1 MGVDG
6 IFDGLPR
13 SNRSTIT
20 PQQRRTALLAKI
32 REAGFNDGFW
42 LGHPVADRFGDD
54 PEARS
59 VYLTGARI
67 GRRDRERDG
76 EE

>member
-1 MGVDG
+1 MGLIGNRD
-6 IFDGLPR
+6 R
-13 SNRSTIT
+13 SPEPSE
-20 PQQRRTALLAKI
+20 QQRRKALLARI
-32 REAGFNDGFW
+32 REAGFEDGFW
-42 LGHPVADRFGDD
+42 LGHPIADRYGDD

-67 GRRDRERDG
+67 GRRERERDG

>member
-1 MGVDG
+1 MGMIG
-6 IFDGLPR
+6 NHER
-13 SNRSTIT
+13 SSEPSEN
-20 PQQRRTALLAKI
+20 QRRKALLAKI
-32 REAGFNDGFW
+32 REAGFDDGFW

-67 GRRDRERDG
+67 GRRERERDG

>member
-1 MGVDG
+1 MGMIG
-6 IFDGLPR
+6 NRER
-13 SNRSTIT
+13 SSEPSDN
-20 PQQRRTALLAKI
+20 QRRKALLAKI

-42 LGHPVADRFGDD
+42 LGHPLADRFGDD

-67 GRRDRERDG
+67 GRRERERDG

>member
-1 MGVDG
+1 MGMIG
-6 IFDGLPR
+6 NRER
-13 SNRSTIT
+13 SSEPSDN
-20 PQQRRTALLAKI
+20 QRRKALLAKI
-32 REAGFNDGFW
+32 REAGFEDGFW
-42 LGHPVADRFGDD
+42 LGYPVADRFGDD

-67 GRRDRERDG
+67 GRRERERDG

>member
-1 MGVDG
+1 MGMIG
-6 IFDGLPR
+6 NRER
-13 SNRSTIT
+13 SSEPSEN
-20 PQQRRTALLAKI
+20 QRRKALLAKI

-54 PEARS
+54 PKARS
-59 VYLTGARI
+59 VYLIGARI
-67 GRRDRERDG
+67 GRRERERDG